1 MPQKYESRIKSFI
14 SANDFFFNYPIN
26 QIMSTFLHLSAKLPP
41 WGKNILSNVTP
52 KQTKCIPIFKYS
64 VIILMGF
71 STKKFQ
77 FENQTQMYQNK
88 WITMMLQALQIK
100 ILTFLD
106 NQIIHMCI
114 NSTT

>member
-1 MPQKYESRIKSFI
+1 MKKASLVPMIFSSIIRSIK
-14 SANDFFFNYPIN
+14 
-26 QIMSTFLHLSAKLPP
+26 LCLPFYTYQQSCHH
-41 WGKNILSNVTP
+41 GEKNILSNVTP

-71 STKKFQ
+71 YTKKFQ

-100 ILTFLD
+100 ILIFLD
-106 NQIIHMCI
+106 NQIIRMCI
-114 NSTT
+114 NFTT